1 MKMTLIAATAFAA
14 AALAG
19 APEASA
25 KDLYYGLTIGGPNG
39 YLQIGSQSGKYG
51 YGYDRLYGGRYR
63 ARPYG
68 WQMPRCLGPRQIQ
81 RRLRRHG
88 WRDFHVVD
96 VRKHAL
102 IVKAKRRGGPR
113 FRLKIDRCN
122 GVILKAKLIG
132 GRHHHYDRR
141 DHDDHDDHDDRRRG
155 KHRYDDDDDRRRGKH
170 QNDDDDDRRRGRS

>member
-14 AALAG
+14 AAMAG
-19 APEASA
+19 APQASA
-25 KDLYYGLTIGGPNG
+25 KDSYYGLTIGGPNG
-39 YLQIGSQSGKYG
+39 YLQIGTKSGKYG
-51 YGYDRLYGGRYR
+51 YGYDVPHGGRDR
-63 ARPYG
+63 ARPYD

-132 GRHHHYDRR
+132 GRHHFKHRYN
-141 DHDDHDDHDDRRRG
+141 DDDDGRRG
-155 KHRYDDDDDRRRGKH
+155 KHRYNDDDDRRRGKH
-170 QNDDDDDRRRGRS
+170 RNDDDDDRRGRGRS

>member
-14 AALAG
+14 AAMAAG
-19 APEASA
+19 PQASA
-25 KDLYYGLTIGGPNG
+25 EDFNYGLTIAGPNG
-39 YLQIGSQSGKYG
+39 YLQIGTRDGKPG
-51 YGYDRLYGGRYR
+51 YGHDAPYRGRYH
-63 ARPYG
+63 ALPYD
-68 WQMPRCLGPRQIQ
+68 WHMPRCLGPRQIQ

-113 FRLKIDRCN
+113 YRLKIDRCN

-132 GRHHHYDRR
+132 GHH
-141 DHDDHDDHDDRRRG
+141 DHHP
-155 KHRYDDDDDRRRGKH
+155 
-170 QNDDDDDRRRGRS
+170 RGRI

>member
-14 AALAG
+14 ATMAG
-19 APEASA
+19 GPQASA
-25 KDLYYGLTIGGPNG
+25 KDFNYGVTIAGPNG
-39 YLQIGSQSGKYG
+39 YLQIGTQGGKHG
-51 YGYDRLYGGRYR
+51 RGYDVPYGGRYH
-63 ARPYG
+63 APPYD
-68 WQMPRCLGPRQIQ
+68 WRLSRCLGPRQIQ

-132 GRHHHYDRR
+132 GRHHHYDR
-141 DHDDHDDHDDRRRG
+141 DH
-155 KHRYDDDDDRRRGKH
+155 DDDDDRRGRG
-170 QNDDDDDRRRGRS
+170 RGRS